1 MMEWIILILAG
12 LGEVVGVMGL
22 NLWNARRNAASL
34 ALLAAG
40 FAASFLLLSLA
51 MRDIS
56 MGTAYA
62 IWTGIGTVGATLV
75 GMLVYGESRQW
86 RRIFFLAL
94 VVGSA
99 VGLKFVGEG

>member
-1 MMEWIILILAG
+1 MEWIILILAG

-22 NLWNARRNAASL
+22 NLWNTRRNAASL

>member
-1 MMEWIILILAG
+1 MEWIILILAG
-12 LGEVVGVMGL
+12 LGEVAGVMGL
-22 NLWNARRNAASL
+22 NLWNTRRNAASL

-94 VVGSA
+94 VVCSA

>member
-1 MMEWIILILAG
+1 MEWIILILAG

-94 VVGSA
+94 VVCSA

>member
-1 MMEWIILILAG
+1 MEWIILILAG

>member
-1 MMEWIILILAG
+1 MEWIILILAG

-86 RRIFFLAL
+86 CRIFFLAL

>member
-1 MMEWIILILAG
+1 MEWIILILAG

-22 NLWNARRNAASL
+22 NLWNTRRNAASL

-94 VVGSA
+94 VVCSA

>member
-1 MMEWIILILAG
+1 MEWIILILAG

-22 NLWNARRNAASL
+22 NLWNTRRNAASL

-40 FAASFLLLSLA
+40 FTASFLLLSLA

-75 GMLVYGESRQW
+75 GMLVYGESRQR

-94 VVGSA
+94 VVCSA